1 MKKISYAL
9 AGATVPIIIFI
20 LYFFFA
26 ANPAKEK
33 TMEAAESSTF
43 ETNESTSTTNEVSTS
58 LPEKLVYAPMG
69 DSLSAGWI
77 VEKEDEK
84 FTSVLATKLSEEF
97 DINIDQKGIFK
108 AGEKASGLGISSIED
123 IKEQKPDL
131 VTVEYGT
138 NDILAYKDDQ
148 SLLQFEANISHIVT
162 ELQAEHIF
170 IVLVT
175 TWNRDQKLSQRY
187 DDVLFKVGA
196 KYGVPVANIRGLWT
210 TQTDTIDPK
219 KYPNIIDR
227 KELDKDMH
235 PNTKGHEEI
244 AQRIF
249 QTIERPFSEYLNEKY
264 GLSK

>member
-1 MKKISYAL
+1 MKKYGYVLIGVAIPVILFAL
-9 AGATVPIIIFI
+9 YYFFI
-20 LYFFFA
+20 LT
-26 ANPAKEK
+26 PAKEK
-33 TMEAAESSTF
+33 TTVAAETNPPETTFSSSKENTA
-43 ETNESTSTTNEVSTS
+43 TLPNE
-58 LPEKLVYAPMG
+58 LIYAPMG
-69 DSLSAGWI
+69 DSLTAGWI

-84 FTSVLATKLSEEF
+84 FTSVLAKELSEKF
-97 DINIDQKGIFK
+97 DVKIDQQGVFK
-108 AGEKASGLGISSIED
+108 AGKKASNLGLSSLEE
-123 IKEQKPDL
+123 IKEQKPDI
-131 VTVEYGT
+131 VTIEYGT
-138 NDILAYKDDQ
+138 NDILDYKDDQ
-148 SLLQFEANISHIVT
+148 SLLQFEATISHIVS
-162 ELQAEHIF
+162 ELKDDDIF
-170 IVLVT
+170 VVLVT
-175 TWNRDQKLSQRY
+175 LWNRDQKLSQRY

>member
-1 MKKISYAL
+1 MKKISYVL
-9 AGATVPIIIFI
+9 AGAAVPIIIFV

-26 ANPAKEK
+26 ATPAKEK
-33 TMEAAESSTF
+33 LMEAAESSTV
-43 ETNESTSTTNEVSTS
+43 ETTYPTTNDVSTNV
-58 LPEKLVYAPMG
+58 PDKLIYAPMG

-77 VEKEDEK
+77 VEKEEEK
-84 FTSVLATKLSEEF
+84 FTSVLADELSKEF
-97 DINIDQKGIFK
+97 DIAIDQKGIFK
-108 AGEKASGLGISSIED
+108 AGEKASGLGISSIEE

-131 VTVEYGT
+131 VTIEYGT
-138 NDILAYKDDQ
+138 NDILAHKDDQ

-162 ELQAEHIF
+162 ELQAERIF

-196 KYGVPVANIRGLWT
+196 KYEVPVANIRGLWT
-210 TQTDTIDPK
+210 TRTDTIDPK
-219 KYPNIIDR
+219 KYPNILDK
-227 KELDKDMH
+227 KEIEKDMH

-249 QTIERPFSEYLNEKY
+249 QTIEQPFSEYLNEKY
-264 GLSK
+264 RINK